1 MLASMLRVAA
11 LVLALLGIAAGGAM
25 AQNQPQPSSP
35 QRVPAPDRH
44 DATGLNFPPQ
54 IADATKFGSTDFGK
68 TAGKPELGHGWN
80 YRVGDQLIA
89 TVYVYDLAMRSI
101 PDGPSSPVV
110 QQQFETS
117 LQEIYQLAKYNRY
130 EDIRTAKE
138 PTDCTIGRLVFRC
151 ITLAAIR
158 SADRKHVYSA
168 LMLTGYRNNFVKL
181 RLDWLEGSATSQS
194 KVDQFTETLVGAMT
208 R

>member
-1 MLASMLRVAA
+1 MLASMLRVTA
-11 LVLALLGIAAGGAM
+11 LVLALLGIAAGGAI
-25 AQNQPQPSSP
+25 AQNQPQPSPP

-54 IADATKFGSTDFGK
+54 IADASKFGSTDFGR
-68 TAGKPELGHGWN
+68 TAGKPELGYGWN
-80 YRVGDQLIA
+80 YRVVDQLIA
-89 TVYVYDLAMRSI
+89 TVYVYDLAMKSI

-110 QQQFETS
+110 RQQFETS

-130 EDIRTAKE
+130 EDIKTEEE
-138 PTDCTIGRLVFRC
+138 PTDCAIGRLVFRC
-151 ITLAAIR
+151 MTLAAIR

-168 LMLTGYRNNFVKL
+168 LMLTGYRSNFVKL

-194 KVDQFTETLVGAMT
+194 AVDSFTQALVSAMT